1 MGYVKYAR
9 TLTPVSPNGRAA
21 ASKPADRGSIP
32 RTGASLKR
40 ESDGLG
46 GRLQPGITGFNSLA
60 LLQ

>member
-1 MGYVKYAR
+1 
-9 TLTPVSPNGRAA
+9 
-21 ASKPADRGSIP
+21 
-32 RTGASLKR
+32 LKR